1 MKSDL
6 NLVDLGLLIIKKVR
20 SNLKVNI
27 PILAH
32 FPFSLIIRTINKL
45 NDCGIDFFAIRRGL
59 ARVIILFGHR
69 VFQSCRLATAGAI
82 VEERCFSRISRGPIT
97 YSVVLATLNLDVF
110 KNHPAADFS

>member
-1 MKSDL
+1 MHTLSIAL
-6 NLVDLGLLIIKKVR
+6 
-20 SNLKVNI
+20 
-27 PILAH
+27 
-32 FPFSLIIRTINKL
+32 FSQFSISLCTK
-45 NDCGIDFFAIRRGL
+45 GDFFAIRRGL
-59 ARVIILFGHR
+59 ARVIVLFGHP